1 MRKTVLIVVLCVIV
15 AVSVFAQEKK
25 EEKKEGMKEKAEK
38 MKGKKA
44 DPHKE
49 LMAAVERGKALFDDP
64 ALGTTGMS
72 CSSCHMEGGTKP
84 GKMGEMEIKPFA
96 NVGAAYPKYVGMAGK
111 VITLDQIVNIC
122 IKKPMK
128 GTPLEWHDQRLADLS
143 AYVASVKP
151 GKAMK

>member
-1 MRKTVLIVVLCVIV
+1 MSKTALIVVLCILV

-25 EEKKEGMKEKAEK
+25 EGMKEEAKK
-38 MKGKKA
+38 MKGEA
-44 DPHKE
+44 VDAHKE
-49 LMAAVERGKALFDDP
+49 LMVAAERGKVLFNDP

-84 GKMGEMEIKPFA
+84 GKMGDMEIKPFM
-96 NVGAAYPKYVGMAGK
+96 NVAVSYPKYVGMAGK

-122 IKKPMK
+122 IMKPMK
-128 GTPLEWHDQRLADLS
+128 GTPLKWDDQRLADLS

-151 GKAMK
+151 GKAK

>member
-1 MRKTVLIVVLCVIV
+1 MSKTALIVVLCILV

-25 EEKKEGMKEKAEK
+25 EGMKEEAKK
-38 MKGKKA
+38 MKGEMA
-44 DPHKE
+44 DAHKE
-49 LMAAVERGKALFDDP
+49 LMAAAERGKALFNDP

-84 GKMGEMEIKPFA
+84 GKMGDMEIKPFM
-96 NVGAAYPKYVGMAGK
+96 NVAATYPKYAGMAGK

-122 IKKPMK
+122 IMKPMK
-128 GTPLEWHDQRLADLS
+128 GTPLKWDDQRLADLS

-151 GKAMK
+151 GKAM

>member
-1 MRKTVLIVVLCVIV
+1 MRKTALIVVLCLVV
-15 AVSVFAQEKK
+15 AVSIFAQ
-25 EEKKEGMKEKAEK
+25 EKKEGMKEEAKK
-38 MKGKKA
+38 MKGEMA
-44 DPHKE
+44 DAHKE
-49 LMAAVERGKALFDDP
+49 LMGAVERGKALFNDP

-84 GKMGEMEIKPFA
+84 GKMGEMEIKPFM
-96 NVGAAYPKYVGMAGK
+96 NVAASFPKHVMMAQK
-111 VITLDQIVNIC
+111 VITLDQMVNIC

-143 AYVASVKP
+143 AYIASVKP

>member
-1 MRKTVLIVVLCVIV
+1 MKKTVLILVLCMIV
-15 AVSVFAQEKK
+15 AISVVAQEKK
-25 EEKKEGMKEKAEK
+25 EGKQEEA
-38 MKGKKA
+38 KKA
-44 DPHKE
+44 QGEMADAHKE

-64 ALGTTGMS
+64 ALGTTGTS

-84 GKMGEMEIKPFA
+84 GKMGEMEIKPFM
-96 NVGAAYPKYVGMAGK
+96 NVAASYPKYVAMAGK